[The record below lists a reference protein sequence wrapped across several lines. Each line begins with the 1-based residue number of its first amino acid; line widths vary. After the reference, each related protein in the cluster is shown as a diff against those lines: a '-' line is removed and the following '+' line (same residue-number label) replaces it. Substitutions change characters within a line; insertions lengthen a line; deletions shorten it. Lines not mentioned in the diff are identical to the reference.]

1 MQVGIIG
8 LPNVG
13 KSTIFNVLT
22 KAHAVVANYPFCTI
36 EPNVGLVNVPDN
48 NIAKLAKIYNSKK
61 VTFASIKFVDVAGLV
76 SGASKGEGLG
86 NKFLSHIR
94 EVDVIAHVIRC
105 FKDENVSHIA
115 KDINPLRDIQIINTE
130 LILADLEILAK
141 RKEKYLSLAK
151 AGDKQ
156 AKENLEII
164 DFLIEKLNNIDLE
177 FVDDLNININ
187 DIGSNSKNKLAE
199 KINQKSPLLFNE
211 LNLFY
216 FKPIIFVA
224 NLSGQKKDEELYNN
238 LLKEINFKTNS
249 VNIVKIYGKLENEL
263 LELPEEERQLYR
275 TELGI
280 KEDSV
285 SEFIKKCYD
294 LLSLITFYTIN
305 ENEARAWPLLKNTK
319 ILEAAGKIHTDMQ
332 KGFIKAEVI
341 NCKKLLE
348 IGSIHKAR
356 EEGILRIEGRDY
368 IVQDNDVIQIKF
380 SL

>member
-224 NLSGQKKDEELYNN
+224 NLSGQKEDEELYNN

-285 SEFIKKCYD
+285 SEFIKKSYD

>member
-224 NLSGQKKDEELYNN
+224 NLSGQKEDEELYNN

-263 LELPEEERQLYR
+263 LKLPEEERQLYR

-285 SEFIKKCYD
+285 SEFIKKSYD